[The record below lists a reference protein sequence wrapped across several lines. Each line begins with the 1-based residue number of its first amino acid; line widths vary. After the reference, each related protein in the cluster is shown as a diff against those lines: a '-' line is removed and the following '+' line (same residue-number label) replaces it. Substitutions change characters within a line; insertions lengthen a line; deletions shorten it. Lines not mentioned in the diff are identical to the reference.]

1 MPQHNTGNVNVVFMY
16 VGLIVLLLSFLLLNT
31 PTVTAIN
38 QNMID
43 QNATVREQLRI
54 SVEEIITG
62 LSGR

>member
-1 MPQHNTGNVNVVFMY
+1 MY
-16 VGLIVLLLSFLLLNT
+16 VGLVVLLLSFLLLST

-43 QNATVREQLRI
+43 QNATMREQLRI